1 MRTLGLIGGISW
13 ASTIDYYRGINEE
26 VNRRLG
32 GLQYPQLVIY
42 SLNYAQVQDFGKR
55 DAWHEFLELTTR
67 IGNDLKRTGAEGLL
81 LCANTAHIVA
91 DDLQQRLG
99 IPVINIVDET
109 ARAIERQG
117 LKTVALLGTRYT
129 MEKEFFT
136 ERLRRRGITPLIPD
150 DDDRAFIHAT
160 IFDELGR
167 GEIIPATRTRYLDAI
182 AKLEK
187 QGAEGAILGCTEIPL
202 LIKSG
207 DWHQPL
213 FDTTA
218 IHVQAAADFITGH
231 P

>member
-1 MRTLGLIGGISW
+1 MKVLGLIGGISW

-32 GLQYPQLVIY
+32 GLQYPQLAIY
-42 SLNYAQVQDFGKR
+42 SLNYADVQDIGKR

-67 IGNDLKRTGAEGLL
+67 IGTHLRDTGAEGLL

-91 DDLQQRLG
+91 DELQQRLG
-99 IPVINIVDET
+99 IPIINIVDET
-109 ARAIERQG
+109 AKAINAKQLR
-117 LKTVALLGTRYT
+117 TVALLGTRYT
-129 MEKEFFT
+129 MEKEFFKS
-136 ERLRRRGITPLIPD
+136 RLLRAGITPLIPD

-167 GEIIPATRTRYLDAI
+167 GECRPETKARYLETI
-182 AKLEK
+182 SKLEN

-202 LIKSG
+202 LIKQS
-207 DWHQPL
+207 DSHLPL

-218 IHVQAAADFITGH
+218 IHVHAAADFITG
-231 P
+231 

>member
-1 MRTLGLIGGISW
+1 MRVLGLIGGISW

-32 GLQYPQLVIY
+32 GLQYPQLAIF

-67 IGNDLKRTGAEGLL
+67 IGGHLKETGAEGLL

-91 DDLQQRLG
+91 DELQGRLG

-109 ARAIERQG
+109 AKAINAKG

-129 MEKEFFT
+129 MEKEFFK
-136 ERLRRRGITPLIPD
+136 ERLRRAGINPLIPD
-150 DDDRAFIHAT
+150 DGDRDFIHAT

-167 GEIIPATRTRYLDAI
+167 GECRPETKARYLETI

-202 LIKSG
+202 LIKQS
-207 DWHQPL
+207 DSHLPL
-213 FDTTA
+213 FDTTG
-218 IHVQAAADFITGH
+218 IHVQAAADFITS
-231 P
+231 